1 MNLLSLIKDLPDD
14 WTELLVEEFSKPYFN
29 DLSESFDRESK
40 SYDIFPPP
48 EQIFSAFH
56 LTPFQSIKAIIIGQ
70 DPYHGFG
77 QANGLC
83 FSVSR
88 GMKAPPSLKNI
99 FRELNDD
106 LGVPTPQ
113 HGDLSDWAKQGVF
126 LLNAILSV
134 RSGQPGSHRGLGW
147 ETFTN
152 AVIKKI
158 SDNSTNIVFLLWGN
172 FAQAKRDLID
182 SKKHFILEAAHP
194 SPLAR
199 GAFFGCQHFSRC
211 NNYLITKGIPIIDWK
226 IEVD

>member
-1 MNLLSLIKDLPDD
+1 MKLLSLIKNLPEDC
-14 WTELLVEEFSKPYFN
+14 TALLADEFSKPYFKE
-29 DLSESFDRESK
+29 LCESFERESIE
-40 SYDIFPPP
+40 YNVFPPP
-48 EQIFSAFH
+48 EQIFSVFS
-56 LTPFQSIKAIIIGQ
+56 LTPFHRIKAVIIGQ

-106 LGVPTPQ
+106 IGIPAPQ
-113 HGDLSDWAKQGVF
+113 QGDLSNWAKQGVF

-147 ETFTN
+147 EIFTD

-158 SDNSTNIVFLLWGN
+158 SDNSSHVVFLLWGN
-172 FAQAKRDLID
+172 FAQTKRDLID
-182 SKKHFILEAAHP
+182 SKKHLILEAAHP

-199 GAFFGCQHFSRC
+199 GAFFGCRHFSQC
-211 NNYLITKGIPIIDWK
+211 NEFLIQKGIAPVDWRL
-226 IEVD
+226 DD